1 MDILEVNDGQM
12 TKRKIAENDTSS
24 SVIKLLTALLIVIAI
39 NPATFVRNV
48 NQNFVVDKFT
58 HLRLLVL
65 YHQKY
70 AETLNEE
77 NSYVTAKAT
86 RSRRHFFICISM
98 HYSEKQ
104 KPIVI
109 KRYVLGEYN
118 PEQCQKFVL

>member
-1 MDILEVNDGQM
+1 MDILGVNDGQM
-12 TKRKIAENDTSS
+12 TKRKIAENNTSS

-70 AETLNEE
+70 AENTE
-77 NSYVTAKAT
+77 
-86 RSRRHFFICISM
+86 RR
-98 HYSEKQ
+98 E
-104 KPIVI
+104 
-109 KRYVLGEYN
+109 
-118 PEQCQKFVL
+118 